1 MRIALLGYGKMGKEI
16 EKIAITRHHEIVLKI
31 DIDNYIELTKENLQA
46 SEVAI
51 DFSVP
56 SGAYNNIMKCFDAD
70 IPIVSGTTG
79 WLDTFD
85 EVLDICQKQNKSFFY
100 ASNYS
105 IGVNVFFH
113 LNKMLAKLMNK
124 FPDYNVDIEETHHIH
139 KLDAPS
145 GTAIS
150 LAHDILEQIERKKSW
165 KLDSPG
171 EKHIIGITAIREGEV
186 PGTHVVN
193 YNSEVDKIE
202 IKHTAKSRKGLA
214 FGAVLAAEY
223 ILDKKGYHTMNDLLK
238 LDELNR

>member
-16 EKIAITRHHEIVLKI
+16 EKIALARQHEIGLII
-31 DIDNYIELTKENLQA
+31 DIDNYNELTRENLQA
-46 SEVAI
+46 TDVAI

-56 SGAYNNIMKCFDAD
+56 SGAYTNIMKCFDAD

-79 WLDTFD
+79 WLDKFD
-85 EVLDICQKQNKSFFY
+85 EVIDICRKKNKSFFY

-105 IGVNVFFH
+105 IGVNIFFH
-113 LNKMLAKLMNK
+113 LNRQLAELMNK
-124 FPDYNVDIEETHHIH
+124 FPDYDVDIEEIHHIH

-150 LAHDILEQIERKKSW
+150 LANDILKQIERKKEW
-165 KLDSPG
+165 KLDFQG
-171 EKHIIGITAIREGEV
+171 DKDIISISAKREGEI
-186 PGTHVVN
+186 PGIHIIN
-193 YNSEVDKIE
+193 YNSQVDTIE

-223 ILDKKGYHTMNDLLK
+223 VLDKKGYHTMNDLLK
-238 LDELNR
+238 LDELNG

>member
-16 EKIAITRHHEIVLKI
+16 EKIAIARQHEIVLKI
-31 DIDNYIELTKENLQA
+31 DIDNYNELTKENLRA
-46 SEVAI
+46 TEVAI

-79 WLDTFD
+79 WLDRFD
-85 EVLDICQKQNKSFFY
+85 EILDICQKQNKSFFY

-150 LAHDILEQIERKKSW
+150 LANDILKEIERKKSW
-165 KLDSPG
+165 KLDSQG
-171 EKHIIGITAIREGEV
+171 EEEIIGITAKREGEV
-186 PGTHVVN
+186 PGTHIVN
-193 YNSEVDKIE
+193 YNSEVDTIE

-214 FGAVLAAEY
+214 LGALLAAEY
-223 ILDKKGYHTMNDLLK
+223 ILNKKGYHTMNDLLK